1 MKKITILAIA
11 AFMTCFSSCSEDLLD
26 QTPVNTITY
35 DGSYTIKSEK
45 DMQAAL
51 NGMYSEFASGDNL
64 GADVIIFGELISD
77 NAFISNRN
85 DGRFKVTNDMSW
97 TPSDSN
103 TDFAQ
108 YNKLYDVVGMANMII
123 NTKINESDAVKGM
136 KAQAYAARGL
146 AFYYLASFY
155 AANPTSGANQEYGIA
170 IHTGDYNPNAYYG
183 RSTVAETY
191 AQIISDLE
199 KGISEFNEKPTD
211 KGYLSATASRIIL
224 AKAYLTRGAAG
235 DYQKAIQYADA
246 ALASSTSSLLKK
258 EQIKSYFSGTTSAET
273 KNQPE
278 TVFEINMSLTA
289 NPGINESISSYYDP
303 NGAKNYLMFR
313 KDFAES
319 LLASDSRKVLFTQ
332 ENAAANDSPMGYYLL
347 KNRQEIDGLNFVGNV
362 RVVRLTEAKFIKWE
376 AMAKSG
382 QQANALTELNA
393 FTADRGGKTYSGD
406 ALTAILAEKRIEF
419 AGEGL
424 RFFDL
429 KRNNLSIVKTSNI
442 KGNVSTVAPSDKLF
456 VLPIPSSSLNLNKL
470 IKQYPGWGN

>member
-35 DGSYTIKSEK
+35 DGAFTIKSEK

-85 DGRFKVTNDMSW
+85 DGRFKITNDMSW
-97 TPSDSN
+97 TPSDTN
-103 TDFAQ
+103 TDFAH

-123 NTKINESDAVKGM
+123 NSTVEETDAVKGM

-155 AANPTSGANQEYGIA
+155 GANPTSGVNQEYGIA
-170 IHTGDYNPNAYYG
+170 IHTGEYNPNAYYS

-199 KGISEFNEKPTD
+199 QGISDYNETTTS
-211 KGYLSATASRIIL
+211 KGALSANAARLIL
-224 AKAYLTRGAAG
+224 AKAYLTRGESG
-235 DYQKAIQYADA
+235 DYQKAIQYSDA
-246 ALASSTSSLLKK
+246 ALASSTSILLKK
-258 EQIKSYFSGTTSAET
+258 DLIKSYFAGTTSADT

-278 TVFEINMSLTA
+278 TVFEINMSLIA
-289 NPGINESISSYYDP
+289 NPGVNEALSSFYDP
-303 NGAKNYLMFR
+303 YGSKNYLMFR

-319 LLASDSRKVLFTQ
+319 LTASDSRKQLFTQ
-332 ENAAANDSPMGYYLL
+332 ENAATNDSPMGYYLL
-347 KNRQEIDGLNFVGNV
+347 KNRQEIDGNSYVGNI
-362 RVVRLTEAKFIKWE
+362 RVIRLTEAKFIKWE

-382 QQANALTELNA
+382 QAAAALVELND
-393 FTADRGGKTYSGD
+393 FTAERGGVTYSGD

-429 KRNNLSIVKTSNI
+429 KRNNLPFVKTSNI
-442 KGNVSTVAPSDKLF
+442 KGNTSSVAANSKLF
-456 VLPIPSSSLNLNKL
+456 VLPIPSSSLNLNKSM
-470 IKQYPGWGN
+470 KQYPGWGN

>member
-1 MKKITILAIA
+1 MKKITILAIS

-26 QTPVNTITY
+26 QIPVNTITY
-35 DGSYTIKSEK
+35 DGSFTIKSEK

-85 DGRFKVTNDMSW
+85 DGRFKITNDMSW
-97 TPSDSN
+97 TPSVTN

-108 YNKLYDVVGMANMII
+108 YNKLYDVVGMANLII
-123 NTKINESDAVKGM
+123 NTDIKETDVTKGM

-155 AANPTSGANQEYGIA
+155 AANPTSGANQEYGIPVY
-170 IHTGDYNPNAYYG
+170 TGAYDPNAYYG
-183 RSTVAETY
+183 RTTVAETY
-191 AQIISDLE
+191 AQIIADLE
-199 KGISEFNEKPTD
+199 KGISDFNETTVD
-211 KGYLSATASRIIL
+211 KGSLSANAARIVL
-224 AKAYLTRGAAG
+224 SKAYLTRGQAG

-246 ALASSTSSLLKK
+246 ALASSTSTLITKDK
-258 EQIKSYFSGTTSAET
+258 IKSYFAGTTSAET

-278 TVFEINMSLTA
+278 TVFEINMSLIA
-289 NPGINESISSYYDP
+289 NPGVNEAISSFYDP
-303 NGAKNYLMFR
+303 YGAKNYVMFR

-319 LLASDSRKVLFTQ
+319 LTATDSRKELFTQ
-332 ENAAANDSPMGYYLL
+332 ENAATNDSPMGYYLL
-347 KNRQEIDGLNFVGNV
+347 KNRQEIDGTNFVGNV
-362 RVVRLTEAKFIKWE
+362 RVIRLTEAKFIKWE

-382 QQANALTELNA
+382 QGAAALAELNA
-393 FTADRGGKTYSGD
+393 FTAERGGKTYSGD

-419 AGEGL
+419 VGEGL

-429 KRNNLSIVKTSNI
+429 KRNNLPFIKTSNI
-442 KGNVSTVAPSDKLF
+442 KGNTSTVPANDKLF
-456 VLPIPSSSLNLNKL
+456 VLPIPSTSLNLNKL